1 MFHINPTNEQLKWQN
16 INFIKGGSIEVHT
29 IKDIMERKSF
39 DDRRNK
45 KKQYDKKR
53 KKEEE
58 TTTVHIQRIMEK
70 KTKYK
75 EATRSSRL
83 HKDDYKPIRFK

>member
-1 MFHINPTNEQLKWQN
+1 MAEYNL
-16 INFIKGGSIEVHT
+16 IKGGSIEVHT

-45 KKQYDKKR
+45 KNSIIKR
-53 KKEEE
+53 KKRSKQTEEE
-58 TTTVHIQRIMEK
+58 ITTVHMDIHIIMGK
-70 KTKYK
+70 KTKDK